1 MQKGG
6 GEPFKRFNRLHDALK
21 PNASN
26 APEKVE
32 DTDAD
37 ADAEEEYERVYT
49 TAMSHL
55 DQIKPK
61 DLRTEILQSVC
72 EILGGTDLETSIEMA
87 VTRKGFS
94 VSATMSRLEEID
106 PKAKSFLRCVETLLE
121 IKERQMKA
129 YEVPAAKPG
138 LERYSATAIPLP
150 SVDEVKH
157 MKKEDLK
164 AFEKKMRRVYPYTDS
179 LLEDIHIIRKSPS
192 PCCLFYSA
200 MLLKGQRKAC
210 REIAEMPGAKGVL
223 EEVLAKVASAS
234 ASASA
239 SGEVEEGLTYKQ
251 IELPS
256 GFAAIAEAARSLDF
270 DAFTLP
276 ITIHEASPPE
286 FTDILGEKPFLL
298 IGEGSTLHGI
308 RDMEIDVTGELPNIR
323 KNEIPVGVLMF
334 LYLCIK
340 CDGHIDD

>member
-1 MQKGG
+1 
-6 GEPFKRFNRLHDALK
+6 
-21 PNASN
+21 
-26 APEKVE
+26 
-32 DTDAD
+32 
-37 ADAEEEYERVYT
+37 
-49 TAMSHL
+49 
-55 DQIKPK
+55 
-61 DLRTEILQSVC
+61 
-72 EILGGTDLETSIEMA
+72 
-87 VTRKGFS
+87 
-94 VSATMSRLEEID
+94 MSRLDDIN

-223 EEVLAKVASAS
+223 EEVLTKV

-239 SGEVEEGLTYKQ
+239 SGEVEEEAGLTYKQ

-256 GFAAIAEAARSLDF
+256 GFAAIAEAARALDF

-340 CDGHIDD
+340 CDGHIDV

>member
-1 MQKGG
+1 LREEGR
-6 GEPFKRFNRLHDALK
+6 EESFKRFNKLHDGLK
-21 PNASN
+21 PTAS
-26 APEKVE
+26 AKDI
-32 DTDAD
+32 DTDD
-37 ADAEEEYERVYT
+37 TEEEYERVYT

-55 DQIKPK
+55 EEIKPK
-61 DLRTEILQSVC
+61 DLRAKVLETVC
-72 EILGGTDLETSIEMA
+72 DILGGTDLETSIEMA

-94 VSATMSRLEEID
+94 VSATMNRLEDIN

-121 IKERQMKA
+121 IKDRQMKA

-138 LERYSATAIPLP
+138 LERYSATSIPLP

-157 MKKEDLK
+157 MKKEELK

-179 LLEDIHIIRKSPS
+179 LLEDINIMRKSPS

-200 MLLKGQRKAC
+200 MLVKGQRKAC
-210 REIAEMPGAKGVL
+210 KEIAEMPGAKAIL
-223 EEVLAKVASAS
+223 EEVLTTVAS

-239 SGEVEEGLTYKQ
+239 SGEGEGLHYKQ
-251 IELPS
+251 IELPE

-270 DAFTLP
+270 EPTLP

-298 IGEGSTLHGI
+298 IGREGTLHGI
-308 RDMEIDVTGELPNIR
+308 RDMEIDVTGELPKIR

-340 CDGHIDD
+340 CDGHIDDGV